1 MARSLVRASDFVT
14 VADEVEHDLRA
25 LDIDDLNDR
34 AGSHRNGYTEPTEA
48 AWELLQEVIDPFLED
63 MRRQLELR
71 LDAEALE
78 MCKGIVLG
86 LYRAREGGDGPL
98 EWAPD
103 FPEEAAVQT
112 VRALSERESPTG
124 TRAARRQ
131 RLDYDFVAEHAPEW
145 REAIARCQGRG

>member
-1 MARSLVRASDFVT
+1 MARSLVRDSDFAT

-48 AWELLQEVIDPFLED
+48 AWELLQEVIDPFLEN

-86 LYRAREGGDGPL
+86 LYRARQGGDGPL

-131 RLDYDFVAEHAPEW
+131 PLDYDFVAEHAPEW